1 LRLTGTA
8 FRISVG
14 ELMARSRESGD
25 GVATEL
31 KKSTVSLPAELYWR
45 FQEEQGRRRL
55 NNQAAVTQAIQ
66 QWLER
71 RAESVASHERRPEN
85 EHWHGL
91 LADLL
96 ASDDHEAISA
106 VQQSLLVF
114 HRLMR
119 AAQARSDA
127 TQPKH

>member
-1 LRLTGTA
+1 
-8 FRISVG
+8 
-14 ELMARSRESGD
+14 MARSRESGD
-25 GVATEL
+25 DVATEL
-31 KKSTVSLPAELYWR
+31 KKSTVSLPAALYWR

-71 RAESVASHERRPEN
+71 RAEAVVSHERKPEN